1 MANVAEGGRWL
12 RKFRATSEE
21 APQLVCFPYA
31 GGSAGWFTRLR
42 MDLAD
47 EVQLSAVQYPG
58 RLDRLRDQPIDD
70 LHVLAVEVFAVL
82 DKDRPLALFGHSMG
96 AVVAFEVARRLQAAS
111 VPVSHLFASGRAAPH
126 LQRNAGVHLMSDDD
140 MVTVIESLG
149 GVEPGALSN
158 AELRA
163 MVLPVVRND
172 YRAIETYRCEPF
184 ASITAPITVLAGTD
198 DPIVPLPDASE
209 WTRHTTG
216 SFALEK
222 FPGGH
227 FFPVGQWGTIAD
239 LVRRELRGGAG
250 LGSGGRHGRDEAAG
264 A

>member
-1 MANVAEGGRWL
+1 MANVAQGGRWV

-42 MDLAD
+42 MELDG

-58 RLDRLRDQPIDD
+58 RLDRLRDEPIDD
-70 LHVLAVEVFAVL
+70 LHVLADEVFAVL
-82 DKDRPLALFGHSMG
+82 DKSRPLALFGHSMG
-96 AVVAFEVARRLQAAS
+96 AVVAFEVARRLEAAS

-126 LQRNAGVHLMSDDD
+126 LHRNAGVHLMSDDD
-140 MVTVIESLG
+140 VVAVIEALG
-149 GVEPGALSN
+149 GVQPGVLSN
-158 AELRA
+158 ADLRA

-172 YRAIETYRCEPF
+172 YRAIESYRCGPS
-184 ASITAPITVLAGTD
+184 AVITAPITALAGTE
-198 DPIVPLPDASE
+198 DPIVPLPDASA
-209 WTRHTTG
+209 WMRHTTG
-216 SFALEK
+216 SFVLEK

-227 FFPVGQWGTIAD
+227 FFPVDHWGSVAD
-239 LVRRELRGGAG
+239 LVRRELRVGSG
-250 LGSGGRHGRDEAAG
+250 LGRGGRAEAAG